1 MKAHTYV
8 RQNKYKN
15 DHAIIMATR
24 KKKHDRYS
32 KKYAVRVDSRINMQ
46 LNEE

>member
-24 KKKHDRYS
+24 KK
-32 KKYAVRVDSRINMQ
+32 NMIDTQKNTQ
-46 LNEE
+46 LG